1 MGSGL
6 WPAALLA
13 LLSGALACAHGFR
26 GPLPDAAK
34 LWDQARAAHRLP
46 ESLSA
51 EAKAFVD
58 APENGGRYALE
69 IAVQKPASL
78 RIEALTPLGD
88 PAVVLIAHEGRFA
101 LLDLRRNV
109 YYRGPSTPEN
119 LSRLLPAPLRDDE
132 LVALLT
138 GGIPDLP
145 GAEPIEVRNEDG
157 DLRLTLSTVPPGGAG
172 VGGRGAGKGAAAS
185 PTALRGYAQ
194 EVLLGDDLRVK
205 EVRREI
211 VGGARPELLWSV
223 RLEDHDGSS
232 GQQVARL
239 LHLSVPARH
248 TEIDLRLRNVLVGK
262 PPPSRAFALLAPPGV
277 PVRDLP

>member
-1 MGSGL
+1 MRMGR
-6 WPAALLA
+6 AAA
-13 LLSGALACAHGFR
+13 RSAGPTTLLSLLLLSCAHGFR
-26 GPLPDAAK
+26 GPLPDPAQ

-69 IAVQKPASL
+69 IAVQKPNSL

-88 PAVVLIAHEGRFA
+88 PAAVLIAHEGKFA
-101 LLDLRRNV
+101 LLDLRSNV

-138 GGIPDLP
+138 GGIPELAF
-145 GAEPIEVRNEDG
+145 AEPVSVHNDGG
-157 DLRLTLSTVPPGGAG
+157 DLRLTLITRPRGCPP
-172 VGGRGAGKGAAAS
+172 AAS
-185 PTALRGYAQ
+185 GQPAQRLFVQ
-194 EVLLGDDLRVK
+194 EVLLGADLRVK
-205 EVRREI
+205 EVRRE
-211 VGGARPELLWSV
+211 VLTGAQPELLWSV

-232 GQQVARL
+232 GQQVPRL

-248 TEIDLRLRNVLVGK
+248 TEIDLSLRDVLVGK
-262 PPPSRAFALLAPPGV
+262 PPPSRAFALLPPPGV